1 MKNFLT
7 IFVLS
12 IFISCG
18 SKEEK
23 KKGFEY
29 NRTQKEVKKTTATE
43 GSKISP
49 FQLGSSLAKGSRA
62 KRE

>member
-43 GSKISP
+43 G
-49 FQLGSSLAKGSRA
+49 
-62 KRE
+62 